1 MVYSR
6 ISARLGETVLLDVDF
21 YHAGILADPY
31 AIRKIELYH
40 TSVVPHNLAAT
51 ILVADPD
58 GNNYPLP
65 VDRVT
70 TTEPAGY
77 CGTGPVEGVPIP
89 GKYQLLFNVP
99 TNFSAPDVYMDVWY
113 FYSQEPCI
121 LGTDPCDLDDP
132 GIMQQLQKSCHRFWV
147 YPDEWLASDSL
158 QTVNFAIEPLSQRF
172 HQPEVRPLE
181 CGLMPTP
188 LYDYNYNL
196 VAPMMPFLQASITI
210 STQYNE
216 ILVQDAAMTIG
227 IRHGSYRSNPY
238 VLRYNLD
245 TTQFLKNTYRY
256 RILIQLPDGSTRA
269 SKFFIFTVD

>member
-6 ISARLGETVLLDVDF
+6 ISARLGETVNLDVDF
-21 YHAGILADPY
+21 FHAGILADPY
-31 AIRKIELYH
+31 AIRKIELFK
-40 TSVVPHNLAAT
+40 TQVVPHNLVAT
-51 ILVADPD
+51 ILVADL
-58 GNNYPLP
+58 GSNYPLP

-77 CGTGPVEGVPIP
+77 CGTDLIEGVPIV
-89 GKYQLLFNVP
+89 GKYQLLFDVP
-99 TNFSAPDVYMDVWY
+99 TSFYAPDVYFDVWS
-113 FYSQEPCI
+113 FYSQQPCI

-132 GIMQQLQKSCHRFWV
+132 VIMQQLQKSCHRFWV
-147 YPDEWLASDSL
+147 YPDEWLVSDNL
-158 QTVNFAIEPLSQRF
+158 QTVNFAMEPLSQRF

-181 CGLMPTP
+181 CGLMPLP

-216 ILVQDAAMTIG
+216 ILVQDDPMTIG
-227 IRHGSYRSNPY
+227 IRQGSYRSNPY

-245 TTQFLKNTYRY
+245 TSKFLKNTYRY